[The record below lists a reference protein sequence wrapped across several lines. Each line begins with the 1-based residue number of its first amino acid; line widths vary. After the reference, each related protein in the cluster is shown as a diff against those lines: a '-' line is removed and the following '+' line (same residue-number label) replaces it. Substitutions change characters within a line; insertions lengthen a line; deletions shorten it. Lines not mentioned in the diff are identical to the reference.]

1 MSILHGDQYRA
12 LIEEAIKNW
21 ELERLALMDLLIL
34 QVALAEIL
42 EIEEVPVKV
51 TLNEY
56 IEMAKIYSTPKSGLF
71 VNGILDQLVKK
82 LKDQQKLFKP

>member
-1 MSILHGDQYRA
+1 
-12 LIEEAIKNW
+12 
-21 ELERLALMDLLIL
+21 
-34 QVALAEIL
+34 
-42 EIEEVPVKV
+42 VPVKV